1 MKTVLKILSIMA
13 ASYLLA
19 AQTVRAQSDIE
30 LTCRSKAKEVAV
42 ETYTGCVSEG
52 RKARLSEIRSNYK
65 AEVATVKAKYDQ
77 MLKDMSA
84 SGSAK
89 AAPAK
94 KAKAATAPARTGRA
108 EKPTAGVAR
117 SLPAKQND
125 NGPAL
130 PIATESDE
138 QAVVTMDS
146 SSEQDAE
153 GVTPEPE
160 MVEVY

>member
-1 MKTVLKILSIMA
+1 MKTVLKIISIMA

-30 LTCRSKAKEVAV
+30 LSCRAKAKEVAV
-42 ETYTGCVSEG
+42 EAYTGCVSEG
-52 RKARLSEIRSNYK
+52 RKARLSEIRTSYK
-65 AEVATVKAKYDQ
+65 AEVASVKAKYDQ
-77 MLKDMSA
+77 MLKDMGTPNA
-84 SGSAK
+84 SAK

-94 KAKAATAPARTGRA
+94 KAKAAAPTRMGRA
-108 EKPTAGVAR
+108 EKPTTGVAK

-130 PIATESDE
+130 PLTGESDE
-138 QAVVTMDS
+138 QAVVTVDA
-146 SSEQDAE
+146 SEGQDPAT
-153 GVTPEPE
+153 TPDPE